1 MTETVLSHA
10 DGDPGAYETL
20 VLGIGNVL
28 WAGLTRD
35 SVFARRRRCTRGTR
49 SRPTCA

>member
-28 WAGLTRD
+28 WG
-35 SVFARRRRCTRGTR
+35 RRRCTRGTR
-49 SRPTCA
+49 SHPTCA

>member
-28 WAGLTRD
+28 WA
-35 SVFARRRRCTRGTR
+35 CTRATR
-49 SRPTCA
+49 SLKTSA

>member
-28 WAGLTRD
+28 WDPGPRYRQRTL
-35 SVFARRRRCTRGTR
+35 G
-49 SRPTCA
+49 